1 MEMNHFN
8 VSMVKSVL
16 RIFACLLLMCQW
28 FILAGFFLII
38 AEGLGIFEE
47 MVDYD

>member
-1 MEMNHFN
+1 MDINHYN
-8 VSMVKSVL
+8 VSMIKSGL
-16 RIFACLLLMCQW
+16 RIFAFLLLICQW
-28 FILAGFFLII
+28 FILAGFFLIL

>member
-1 MEMNHFN
+1 MQMNHIK
-8 VSMVKSVL
+8 VSMVKRGF

-28 FILAGFFLII
+28 FILAGFFLIL

>member
-1 MEMNHFN
+1 MEINHYN
-8 VSMVKSVL
+8 VSMIKSGL
-16 RIFACLLLMCQW
+16 RIFAFLLLMCQW
-28 FILAGFFLII
+28 FILAGFFLIL

>member
-1 MEMNHFN
+1 MEINHYN
-8 VSMVKSVL
+8 VSMIKSGL
-16 RIFACLLLMCQW
+16 RIFAFLLLICQW
-28 FILAGFFLII
+28 FILAGFFLIL

>member
-1 MEMNHFN
+1 MQMNHFN
-8 VSMVKSVL
+8 VSMVKSGL

-28 FILAGFFLII
+28 FILAGFFLIL